1 MTDFHKYF
9 LTNIFEGL
17 EEKSDATPGFP
28 DIMTIGEKVNLA
40 KSVHINALAF
50 LEKCSNSGLTAEQSF
65 AALDAE
71 IAKAKANPGTAA
83 DAAKG

>member
-28 DIMTIGEKVNLA
+28 DIMTIGEKVKLA

-50 LEKCSNSGLTAEQSF
+50 LEKCSKSGLTAEQSF

-71 IAKAKANPGTAA
+71 IAKAKANPDAAA

>member
-1 MTDFHKYF
+1 MSDFHKYF

-17 EEKSDATPGFP
+17 EEKSDAAPGFP

-40 KSVHINALAF
+40 KNANINALAF
-50 LEKCSNSGLTAEQSF
+50 LEKCFDSGLTAEQSF

-71 IAKAKANPGTAA
+71 IAKATPSPGAA
-83 DAAKG
+83 SDAAKG